1 MCGDKMLRNKNKK
14 ELLEFF
20 KDVKYSINKYDKN
33 DIIALENSPCDK
45 IGLVLSGGIDIKRI
59 LTSNKI
65 VHVSSFSSG
74 HLFGEIIAFS
84 NTSLYPATVIA
95 SKNSEIMFID
105 KDDFIYFCTNHPDFL
120 KLFLNDLTNKI
131 ITLNKSITGLSFST
145 IRQKICNFLIQESN
159 IQGTNFIKLNMTKQK
174 LSESLGIPRPSLSR
188 ELINMKDLGLIDYT
202 KDIIKIIDKGS
213 IENILM
219 E

>member
-1 MCGDKMLRNKNKK
+1 MLRNKNRK

-20 KDVKYSINKYDKN
+20 KDVKYSINIYDKGE
-33 DIIALENSPCDK
+33 IIALENSPCDK
-45 IGLVLSGGIDIKRI
+45 IGLVLSGSVDIKRI

-65 VHVSSFSSG
+65 VHVSSFNSG

-84 NTSLYPATVIA
+84 NASLYPSTVL
-95 SKNSEIMFID
+95 SSTNSEVMFID

-120 KLFLNDLTNKI
+120 RLLLNDLTNKI
-131 ITLNKSITGLSFST
+131 LTLNKSITGLSFST

-174 LSESLGIPRPSLSR
+174 LSESLGVPRPSLSR
-188 ELINMKDLGLIDYT
+188 ELINMKDHGLIDYT
-202 KDIIKIIDKGS
+202 KDIIKIVDKNA

>member
-1 MCGDKMLRNKNKK
+1 MLRNKNRK

-20 KDVKYSINKYDKN
+20 KDVKYSINIYDKGE
-33 DIIALENSPCDK
+33 IIALENSPCDK
-45 IGLVLSGGIDIKRI
+45 IGLVLSGSVDIKRI

-65 VHVSSFSSG
+65 VHVSSFNSG

-84 NTSLYPATVIA
+84 NASLYPATVL
-95 SKNSEIMFID
+95 SSTNSEVMFID

-120 KLFLNDLTNKI
+120 RLLLNDLTNKI
-131 ITLNKSITGLSFST
+131 LTLNKSITGLSFST

-174 LSESLGIPRPSLSR
+174 LSESLGVPRPSLSR
-188 ELINMKDLGLIDYT
+188 ELINMKDHGLIDYT
-202 KDIIKIIDKGS
+202 KDIIKIVDKNA

>member
-1 MCGDKMLRNKNKK
+1 MLRNKNRK

-20 KDVKYSINKYDKN
+20 KDVKYSINKYDKG

-45 IGLVLSGGIDIKRI
+45 IGLVLSGSVDIKRV

-65 VHVSSFSSG
+65 VHVSSFNSG

-84 NTSLYPATVIA
+84 NASLYPATVI
-95 SKNSEIMFID
+95 SSTNSEVMFID

-120 KLFLNDLTNKI
+120 RLFLNDLTNKI
-131 ITLNKSITGLSFST
+131 LTLNKSITGLSFST

-174 LSESLGIPRPSLSR
+174 LSESLGVPRPSLSR
-188 ELINMKDLGLIDYT
+188 ELINMKDHGLIDYT
-202 KDIIKIIDKGS
+202 KDIIKIIDKNA

>member
-1 MCGDKMLRNKNKK
+1 MLRNKNKK

-20 KDVKYSINKYDKN
+20 KDVKYSINKYDKG

-45 IGLVLSGGIDIKRI
+45 IGLVLSGSVDIKRI

-65 VHVSSFSSG
+65 VHVSSLNSG

-84 NTSLYPATVIA
+84 NASLYPATVI
-95 SKNSEIMFID
+95 SSTNSEVMFID

-120 KLFLNDLTNKI
+120 RLFLNDLTNKI
-131 ITLNKSITGLSFST
+131 LTLNKSITGLSFST

-174 LSESLGIPRPSLSR
+174 LSESLGVPRPSLSR
-188 ELINMKDLGLIDYT
+188 ELINMKDHGLIDYT
-202 KDIIKIIDKGS
+202 KDIIKIIDKNA

>member
-1 MCGDKMLRNKNKK
+1 MLRNKNKK

-20 KDVKYSINKYDKN
+20 KDVKYSINKYDKG

-45 IGLVLSGGIDIKRI
+45 IGLVLSGSVDIKRI

-65 VHVSSFSSG
+65 VHVSSFNSG

-84 NTSLYPATVIA
+84 NASLYPSTVI
-95 SKNSEIMFID
+95 SSTNSEVMFID

-120 KLFLNDLTNKI
+120 RLFLNDLTNKI
-131 ITLNKSITGLSFST
+131 LTLNKSITGLSFST

-174 LSESLGIPRPSLSR
+174 LSESLGVPRPSLSR
-188 ELINMKDLGLIDYT
+188 ELINMKDHGLIDYT
-202 KDIIKIIDKGS
+202 KDIIKIIDKNA

>member
-1 MCGDKMLRNKNKK
+1 MLKNKNKK

-20 KDVKYSINKYDKN
+20 KDIKYSINKYGKG
-33 DIIALENSPCDK
+33 DIIALENSPCNK
-45 IGLVLSGGIDIKRI
+45 IGLVLSGSVDIKRI
-59 LTSNKI
+59 LTSNKV
-65 VHVSSFSSG
+65 VHVSSFNCG

-84 NTSLYPATVIA
+84 NTSIYPATVI
-95 SKNSEIMFID
+95 SSTNSEIMFID

-120 KLFLNDLTNKI
+120 RLFLNDLTNKI
-131 ITLNKSITGLSFST
+131 LTLNKSITGLSFST

-159 IQGTNFIKLNMTKQK
+159 IQGSNFIKLNMTKQK

-188 ELINMKDLGLIDYT
+188 ELINMKDSGLIDYT
-202 KDIIKIIDKGS
+202 KDIIKIIDKNA

-219 E
+219 D

>member
-1 MCGDKMLRNKNKK
+1 MLRNKNKK

-20 KDVKYSINKYDKN
+20 KDVKYSINKYDKG

-45 IGLVLSGGIDIKRI
+45 IGLVLSGSVDIKRV

-65 VHVSSFSSG
+65 VHVSSFNSG

-84 NTSLYPATVIA
+84 NASLYPATVI
-95 SKNSEIMFID
+95 SSTNSEVMFID

-120 KLFLNDLTNKI
+120 RLFLNDLTNKI
-131 ITLNKSITGLSFST
+131 LTLNKSITGLSFST

-174 LSESLGIPRPSLSR
+174 LSESLGVPRPSLSR
-188 ELINMKDLGLIDYT
+188 ELINMKDHGLIDYT
-202 KDIIKIIDKGS
+202 KDIIKIIDKNA
-213 IENILM
+213 IENILI

>member
-1 MCGDKMLRNKNKK
+1 MLRNKNRK

-20 KDVKYSINKYDKN
+20 KDVKYSINTYDKGE
-33 DIIALENSPCDK
+33 IIALENSPCDK
-45 IGLVLSGGIDIKRI
+45 IGLVLSGSVDIKRI

-65 VHVSSFSSG
+65 VHVSSFNSG

-84 NTSLYPATVIA
+84 NASLYPATVL
-95 SKNSEIMFID
+95 SSTNSEVMFID

-120 KLFLNDLTNKI
+120 RLLLNDLTNKI
-131 ITLNKSITGLSFST
+131 LTLNKSIKGLSFST
-145 IRQKICNFLIQESN
+145 IRQKICKFLIQESN

-174 LSESLGIPRPSLSR
+174 LSESLGVPRPSLSR
-188 ELINMKDLGLIDYT
+188 ELINMKDHGLIDYT
-202 KDIIKIIDKGS
+202 KDIIKIVDKNA

>member
-1 MCGDKMLRNKNKK
+1 MLRNKNRK

-20 KDVKYSINKYDKN
+20 KDVKYSINKYDKG

-45 IGLVLSGGIDIKRI
+45 IGLVLSGSVDIKRI

-65 VHVSSFSSG
+65 VHVSSFNSG

-84 NTSLYPATVIA
+84 NASLYPATVI
-95 SKNSEIMFID
+95 SSTNSEVMFID

-120 KLFLNDLTNKI
+120 RLFLNDLTNKI
-131 ITLNKSITGLSFST
+131 LTLNKSITGLSFST

-174 LSESLGIPRPSLSR
+174 LSESLGVPRPSLSR
-188 ELINMKDLGLIDYT
+188 ELINMKNHGLIDYT
-202 KDIIKIIDKGS
+202 KDIIKIIDKNA

>member
-1 MCGDKMLRNKNKK
+1 MLRNKNRK

-20 KDVKYSINKYDKN
+20 KDVKYSINKYDKG

-45 IGLVLSGGIDIKRI
+45 IGLVLSGSVDIKRI

-65 VHVSSFSSG
+65 VHVSSFNSG

-84 NTSLYPATVIA
+84 NASLYPATVL
-95 SKNSEIMFID
+95 SSTNSEVMFID

-120 KLFLNDLTNKI
+120 RLFLNDLTNKI
-131 ITLNKSITGLSFST
+131 LTLNKSITGLSFST

-174 LSESLGIPRPSLSR
+174 LSESLGVPRPSLSR
-188 ELINMKDLGLIDYT
+188 ELINMKDHGLIDYT
-202 KDIIKIIDKGS
+202 KDIIKIVDKNA

>member
-1 MCGDKMLRNKNKK
+1 MLRNKNRK

-20 KDVKYSINKYDKN
+20 KDVKYSINKYDKG

-45 IGLVLSGGIDIKRI
+45 IGLVLSGSVDIKRI

-65 VHVSSFSSG
+65 VHVSSFNSG

-84 NTSLYPATVIA
+84 NASLYPATVI
-95 SKNSEIMFID
+95 SSTNSEVMFID

-120 KLFLNDLTNKI
+120 RLFLNDLTNKI
-131 ITLNKSITGLSFST
+131 LTLNKSITGLSFST

-174 LSESLGIPRPSLSR
+174 LSESLGVPRPSLSR
-188 ELINMKDLGLIDYT
+188 ELINMKDHGLIDYT
-202 KDIIKIIDKGS
+202 KDIIKIIDKNA
-213 IENILM
+213 IENILI

>member
-1 MCGDKMLRNKNKK
+1 MLRNKNKK

-20 KDVKYSINKYDKN
+20 KDVKYSINKYDKG

-45 IGLVLSGGIDIKRI
+45 IGLVLSGSVDIKRI

-65 VHVSSFSSG
+65 VHVSSFNSG

-84 NTSLYPATVIA
+84 NASLYPATVI
-95 SKNSEIMFID
+95 SSTNSEVMFID

-120 KLFLNDLTNKI
+120 RLFLNDLTNKI
-131 ITLNKSITGLSFST
+131 LTLNKSITGLSFST

-174 LSESLGIPRPSLSR
+174 LSESLGVPRPSLSR
-188 ELINMKDLGLIDYT
+188 ELINMKDHGLIDYT
-202 KDIIKIIDKGS
+202 KDIIKIIDKNA

>member
-1 MCGDKMLRNKNKK
+1 MLRNKNKK

-20 KDVKYSINKYDKN
+20 KDVKYSINKYDKG

-45 IGLVLSGGIDIKRI
+45 IGLVLSGSVDIKRI

-65 VHVSSFSSG
+65 VHVSSFNSG

-84 NTSLYPATVIA
+84 NASLYPATVI
-95 SKNSEIMFID
+95 SSTNSEVMFID

-120 KLFLNDLTNKI
+120 RLFLNDLTNKI
-131 ITLNKSITGLSFST
+131 LTLNKSITGLSFST

-174 LSESLGIPRPSLSR
+174 LSESLGVPRPSLSR
-188 ELINMKDLGLIDYT
+188 ELINMKDHGLIDYT
-202 KDIIKIIDKGS
+202 KDIIKIIDKNA
-213 IENILM
+213 IENILI

>member
-1 MCGDKMLRNKNKK
+1 MGDKMLRNKNKK

-20 KDVKYSINKYDKN
+20 KDVKYSINKYDKG

-45 IGLVLSGGIDIKRI
+45 IGLVLSGSVDIKRI

-65 VHVSSFSSG
+65 VHVSSFNSG
-74 HLFGEIIAFS
+74 HLFSEIIAFS
-84 NTSLYPATVIA
+84 NASLYPATVI
-95 SKNSEIMFID
+95 SSTNSEVMFID

-120 KLFLNDLTNKI
+120 RLFLNDLTNKI
-131 ITLNKSITGLSFST
+131 LTLNKSITGLSFST

-174 LSESLGIPRPSLSR
+174 LSESLGVPRPSLSR
-188 ELINMKDLGLIDYT
+188 ELINMKDHGLIDYT
-202 KDIIKIIDKGS
+202 KDIIKIIDKNA

>member
-1 MCGDKMLRNKNKK
+1 MLRNKNRK

-20 KDVKYSINKYDKN
+20 KDVKYSINIYDKGET
-33 DIIALENSPCDK
+33 IALENSPCDK
-45 IGLVLSGGIDIKRI
+45 IGLVLSGSVDIKRI

-65 VHVSSFSSG
+65 VHVSSFNSG

-84 NTSLYPATVIA
+84 NASLYPATVL
-95 SKNSEIMFID
+95 SSTNSEVMFID

-120 KLFLNDLTNKI
+120 RLLLNDLTNKI
-131 ITLNKSITGLSFST
+131 LTLNKSITGLSFST

-174 LSESLGIPRPSLSR
+174 LSESLGVPRPSLSR
-188 ELINMKDLGLIDYT
+188 ELINMKDHGLIDYT
-202 KDIIKIIDKGS
+202 KDIIKIVDKNA

>member
-1 MCGDKMLRNKNKK
+1 MLRNKNKK

-20 KDVKYSINKYDKN
+20 KDVKYSINKYDKG

-45 IGLVLSGGIDIKRI
+45 IGLVLSGSVDIKRI
-59 LTSNKI
+59 PTSNKI
-65 VHVSSFSSG
+65 VHVSSLNSG

-84 NTSLYPATVIA
+84 NASLYPATVI
-95 SKNSEIMFID
+95 SSTNSEVMFID

-120 KLFLNDLTNKI
+120 RLFLNDLTNKI
-131 ITLNKSITGLSFST
+131 LTLNKSITGLSFST

-174 LSESLGIPRPSLSR
+174 LSESLGVPRPSLSR
-188 ELINMKDLGLIDYT
+188 ELINMKDHGLIDYT
-202 KDIIKIIDKGS
+202 KDIIKIIDKNA

>member
-1 MCGDKMLRNKNKK
+1 MLRNKNRK

-20 KDVKYSINKYDKN
+20 KDVKYSINKYDKG

-45 IGLVLSGGIDIKRI
+45 IGLVLSGSVDIKRI

-65 VHVSSFSSG
+65 VHVSSFNSG

-84 NTSLYPATVIA
+84 NASLYPATVI
-95 SKNSEIMFID
+95 SSTNSEVMFID

-120 KLFLNDLTNKI
+120 RLFLNDLTNKI
-131 ITLNKSITGLSFST
+131 LTLNKSITGLSFST

-174 LSESLGIPRPSLSR
+174 LSESLGVPRPSLSR
-188 ELINMKDLGLIDYT
+188 ELINMKDHGLIDYT
-202 KDIIKIIDKGS
+202 KDIIKIIDKNA